1 MLPITPRDKI
11 KRVFKPFKH
20 HQKRKASLNID
31 KDIKVTT
38 DPNIKQPL
46 IIIK

>member
-1 MLPITPRDKI
+1 MSVYRTKLTKES
-11 KRVFKPFKH
+11 KQFKH

-38 DPNIKQPL
+38 DSNIKQPL